1 MTVTTPTF
9 TDLQELQQHAQDAA
23 NLLKQMS
30 NEHRLMILCALG
42 QQEYSAGELNA
53 LVPLSQSA
61 LSQHLASL
69 RRAELVTTR
78 KASQTVYYNFHRLN
92 DGSLQLLPAKHH
104 KPFTTVYKAMLRCA
118 LLMYCERFIVPIINH
133 PLPVEKQHELFQ

>member
-1 MTVTTPTF
+1 MIVTTPAF
-9 TDLQELQQHAQDAA
+9 PELLELQQHAQDAA

-42 QQEYSAGELNA
+42 RQEYSVSELNA

-69 RRAELVTTR
+69 RKAELVTTR
-78 KASQTVYYNFHRLN
+78 KASQTVYYRLHS
-92 DGSLQLLPAKHH
+92 DAALRIIDVLQSL
-104 KPFTTVYKAMLRCA
+104 
-118 LLMYCERFIVPIINH
+118 YCPNYQSPPSRGETS
-133 PLPVEKQHELFQ
+133 